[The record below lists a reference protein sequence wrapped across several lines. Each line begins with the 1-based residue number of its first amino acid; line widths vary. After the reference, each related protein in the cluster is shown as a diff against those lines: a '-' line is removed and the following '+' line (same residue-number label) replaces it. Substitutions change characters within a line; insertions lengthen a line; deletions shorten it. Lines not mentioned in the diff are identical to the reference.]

1 MRSNRLRS
9 EDRDWEDTGRF
20 ALILATSLVDL
31 RNGAQANL
39 VREDRDNSHHMISEA
54 PIIT

>member
-31 RNGAQANL
+31 LDGAQAKL
-39 VREDRDNSHHMISEA
+39 VGTIRNMISEA
-54 PIIT
+54 QIIT